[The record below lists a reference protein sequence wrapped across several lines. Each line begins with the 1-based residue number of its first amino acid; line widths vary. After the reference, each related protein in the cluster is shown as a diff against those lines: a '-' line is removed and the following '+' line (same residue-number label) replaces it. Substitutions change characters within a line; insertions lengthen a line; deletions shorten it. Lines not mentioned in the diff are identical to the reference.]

1 MANVKKSNMKFEIV
15 EEKGNKLS
23 IEYDKIFEDTL
34 CTIMGWDKL
43 TEFRLQYFINEA
55 MYNFIQKQGK
65 TKPGRKK

>member
-1 MANVKKSNMKFEIV
+1 MKFEII

-23 IEYDKIFEDTL
+23 IEYDKVFEETL
-34 CTIMGWDKL
+34 CSIMDWDKL

-65 TKPGRKK
+65 TKPRRKK

>member
-1 MANVKKSNMKFEIV
+1 MKFEIV

-23 IEYDKIFEDTL
+23 IEYDKIFEETL
-34 CTIMGWDKL
+34 CSVMDWDKL

-65 TKPGRKK
+65 TKPRRKK